1 MSTPEAHVNDEIDL
15 GSGLRLL
22 WRRRWWIVAAAALG
36 SLSALGLSLVMSP
49 VYRASVVMVP
59 VDDAGA
65 EGALGSAVGQLGG
78 LASLVGLNIGGGRSR
93 TPEALAVLKS
103 RRFLESFF
111 AEEHLLPILFSKR
124 WNATT
129 KSWAVTGDQVPTAG
143 DAYRF
148 FGKKVLSVSDDKKT
162 SLVTLS
168 VNWRNP
174 DQAADWANKLTAR
187 LNGEMRLRAQQ
198 QADASVGFLKKELDS
213 TLDIGTREA
222 VNRLME
228 VEIKRRMLANTRQE
242 YAFRVVELAFA
253 PEPKDKVSP
262 QKLLMVVMGLVL
274 ALFLTVVGIFMYES
288 YRKDAQ
294 WKVH

>member
-1 MSTPEAHVNDEIDL
+1 M
-15 GSGLRLL
+15 
-22 WRRRWWIVAAAALG
+22 
-36 SLSALGLSLVMSP
+36 
-49 VYRASVVMVP
+49 
-59 VDDAGA
+59 
-65 EGALGSAVGQLGG
+65 
-78 LASLVGLNIGGGRSR
+78 
-93 TPEALAVLKS
+93 
-103 RRFLESFF
+103 
-111 AEEHLLPILFSKR
+111 LPILFSKR
-124 WNATT
+124 WNAT
-129 KSWAVTGDQVPTAG
+129 KNSWTVTGDKVPTAG

-148 FGKKVLSVSDDKKT
+148 FAKGVLNVSEDKKT

-168 VNWRNP
+168 IKWRNP
-174 DQAADWANKLTAR
+174 DQAADWANKLTSR

-213 TLDIGTREA
+213 TLDIGTEEA

-242 YAFRVVELAFA
+242 YAFRVVERAFA

-262 QKLLMVVMGLVL
+262 KKFLMFVMGLVL

-294 WKVH
+294 WKAH

>member
-1 MSTPEAHVNDEIDL
+1 VNDEIDL
-15 GSGLRLL
+15 GRVVRLL
-22 WRRRWWIVAAAALG
+22 WRRRWWIIGAAVLGSSAAL
-36 SLSALGLSLVMSP
+36 ALAMVMTP

-65 EGALGSAVGQLGG
+65 GGALGSAMGQLGG
-78 LASLVGLNIGGGRSR
+78 LASLVGLNVSGGGSL
-93 TPEALAVLKS
+93 TPEALAVLRS
-103 RRFLESFF
+103 RRFLEGFF
-111 AEEHLLPILFSKR
+111 AEENLLPVLFSKR

-129 KSWAVTGDQVPTAG
+129 NSWTVTGEQVPTAG

-148 FGKKVLSVSDDKKT
+148 FAKRVLNVSEDKKT

-168 VNWRNP
+168 INWRNP

-187 LNGEMRLRAQQ
+187 INGEMRLRAQQ
-198 QADASVGFLKKELDS
+198 QADASVGFLKRELET

-242 YAFRVVELAFA
+242 YAFRVVERAFA
-253 PEPKDKVSP
+253 PELKDKVSP
-262 QKLLMVVMGLVL
+262 QKLLMLIMGFVL
-274 ALFLTVVGIFMYES
+274 AVFLCVVGIFMHES
-288 YRKDAQ
+288 YRKDQ
-294 WKVH
+294 WKAR

>member
-1 MSTPEAHVNDEIDL
+1 VSTPEADVNDEIDL
-15 GSGLRLL
+15 GSAVRLL
-22 WRRRWWIVAAAALG
+22 WRRRWWIGAAVALG
-36 SLSALGLSLVMSP
+36 SLSALGLSLVMPP

-59 VDDAGA
+59 VDDAGVD
-65 EGALGSAVGQLGG
+65 GVLGSAVGQLGG
-78 LASLVGLNIGGGRSR
+78 LASLVGLNVGGGGSR
-93 TPEALAVLKS
+93 TPEALAVLRS

-111 AEEHLLPILFSKR
+111 AEEHLLPVLFSKR
-124 WNATT
+124 WDPT
-129 KSWAVTGDQVPTAG
+129 KNTWAVTGNRVPTAG

-148 FGKKVLSVSDDKKT
+148 FAKKVLNVSEDKKT

-168 VNWRNP
+168 INWRNP
-174 DQAADWANKLTAR
+174 DQAADWANKLTSR
-187 LNGEMRLRAQQ
+187 LNSEMRQRAQQ

-228 VEIKRRMLANTRQE
+228 AEIKRRMLANTRQE
-242 YAFRVVELAFA
+242 YAFRVVEWAFA

-262 QKLLMVVMGLVL
+262 QKFLMVIMGLVL
-274 ALFLTVVGIFMYES
+274 ALFLSIVGIFMYES

-294 WKVH
+294 WKTH

>member
-1 MSTPEAHVNDEIDL
+1 MNDEIDL
-15 GSGLRLL
+15 GSALRLL

-65 EGALGSAVGQLGG
+65 NGALGSAVGQLGG
-78 LASLVGLNIGGGRSR
+78 LASLVGLNVGGGGSR
-93 TPEALAVLKS
+93 TPEALAVLRS
-103 RRFLESFF
+103 RQFLESFF

-124 WNATT
+124 WNAKTN
-129 KSWAVTGDQVPTAG
+129 SWAVTGDRVPTAG

-148 FGKKVLSVSDDKKT
+148 FVKQALKVSDDKKT

-168 VNWRNP
+168 IDWGNP
-174 DQAADWANKLTAR
+174 DQAADWANKLTSR
-187 LNGEMRLRAQQ
+187 LNGEMRLRAQR
-198 QADASVGFLKKELDS
+198 QADASVGFLKKELDA

-228 VEIKRRMLANTRQE
+228 AEIKRRMLANTRQE
-242 YAFRVVELAFA
+242 YAFRVVERAFV

-294 WKVH
+294 WNVH

>member
-1 MSTPEAHVNDEIDL
+1 VSNPEAYLNDEIDL
-15 GSGLRLL
+15 GSVLRLL
-22 WRRRWWIVAAAALG
+22 WRRRWWIVAAVALG
-36 SLSALGLSLVMSP
+36 SSSALGLSMLMPP

-59 VDDAGA
+59 VNDGGA
-65 EGALGSAVGQLGG
+65 DGALGSAVGQLGG
-78 LASLVGLNIGGGRSR
+78 LASLVGLNVGSGGSR
-93 TPEALAVLKS
+93 TPEALAVLRS

-111 AEEHLLPILFSKR
+111 AEEQLLPILFSKH
-124 WNATT
+124 WNAST
-129 KSWAVTGDQVPTAG
+129 KSWAVTGDRVPTAG

-148 FGKKVLSVSDDKKT
+148 FAKRVLNVSEDKKT

-168 VNWRNP
+168 INWRNP
-174 DQAADWANKLTAR
+174 DQAADWANKLTSR

-242 YAFRVVELAFA
+242 YAFRVVERAFA
-253 PEPKDKVSP
+253 PELKDKVSP

-274 ALFLTVVGIFMYES
+274 ALFLSLVGIFLYES
-288 YRKDAQ
+288 FRKDAQ
-294 WKVH
+294 LKVR

>member
-1 MSTPEAHVNDEIDL
+1 MSTSEADVNDEIDL
-15 GSGLRLL
+15 GGALRLL

-49 VYRASVVMVP
+49 VYRASVVIVP

-65 EGALGSAVGQLGG
+65 NGALGSAMGQLGG
-78 LASLVGLNIGGGRSR
+78 LASLVGLNVGGSGSR
-93 TPEALAVLKS
+93 TPEALAVLTS

-111 AEEHLLPILFSKR
+111 TEEHLLPILFSKR
-124 WNATT
+124 WNAKTN
-129 KSWAVTGDQVPTAG
+129 SWAVTGDQIPTTG
-143 DAYRF
+143 DAHRF
-148 FGKKVLSVSDDKKT
+148 FVKRVLHVSDDKKT

-168 VNWRNP
+168 INWRNP
-174 DQAADWANKLTAR
+174 DQAADWANKLISR

-213 TLDIGTREA
+213 TQDIGTREA

-228 VEIKRRMLANTRQE
+228 AEIKRRMLANTRQE
-242 YAFRVVELAFA
+242 YAFRVVERAFA
-253 PEPKDKVSP
+253 PELKDKVSP
-262 QKLLMVVMGLVL
+262 KKFLMVVMGLVL

-288 YRKDAQ
+288 YRKGAQ
-294 WKVH
+294 WKAH